1 MKIATNLKR
10 RSGNRAADAVALS
23 LPALKGRGFPRKI
36 DEAQRFAETMA
47 SSLIGAYPK
56 VEVPIL
62 EIDTDT
68 YQLLKVHK
76 VYGRLHLALKT
87 YSYND

>member
-1 MKIATNLKR
+1 MSTVDFVVINPQEPETFYFYNL
-10 RSGNRAADAVALS
+10 
-23 LPALKGRGFPRKI
+23 

-47 SSLIGAYPK
+47 SSLIGTYPK

-68 YQLLKVHK
+68 FQLLKVHK

-87 YSYND
+87 HSDK